1 MHDCTLRTI
10 GNAHDTTFPS
20 TGKVRLKTNLAD
32 YPVVRALKA
41 GEVSSNLVE
50 FDFCGP
56 TPANRGFKPMIRE
69 GAFDAGEL
77 AIGSFLQAKVY
88 GKPLVLLP
96 AVVMARFQHHTI
108 LYNAS
113 KGELEPKDLEGRR
126 IAVRSY
132 TQTTGIWVRGILKH
146 EHGVDL
152 DRLTWICTD
161 DAHLAEYRD
170 PANVERPAP
179 GAKLLDQMLIDG
191 DVDAAIPAGDLTKDH
206 PHIRH
211 LFPKPN
217 EQAKAWVRKYGTVPV
232 NHYFVV
238 SKALADTRPDVVA
251 EIYRL
256 LQESKRRAP
265 PPADGIDFLPH
276 GLEANRKPLEL
287 IAQYAAEQQIIP
299 RAFAV
304 EELFEGAAVGQLP
317 IHPQ

>member
-1 MHDCTLRTI
+1 MS
-10 GNAHDTTFPS
+10 TFPS
-20 TGKVRLKTNLAD
+20 TGKVRLRTNLAD
-32 YPVVRALKA
+32 YAVVRALKA
-41 GEVSSNLVE
+41 GEVGSDLVE

-88 GKPLVLLP
+88 AKPLVLLP

-108 LYNAS
+108 VYNAA
-113 KGELEPKDLEGRR
+113 KGTLKPKDLEGRR

-132 TQTTGIWVRGILKH
+132 TQTTGIWVRGILAH

-152 DRLTWICTD
+152 SRLTWVCTD

-170 PANVERPAP
+170 PPIVERPGP
-179 GAKLLDQMLIDG
+179 GAKTLDRMLLDG
-191 DVDAAIPAGDLTKDH
+191 DVDAAIPATDLTKDH

-211 LFPKPN
+211 LLADPN
-217 EQAKAWVRKYGTVPV
+217 EQAKAWVAKYGTVPV

-238 SKALADTRPDVVA
+238 SKALAEARPDVVR

-256 LQESKRRAP
+256 LQESKRLAP
-265 PPADGIDFLPH
+265 PPAGGIDFFPY
-276 GLEANRKPLEL
+276 GVEANRKPLEL
-287 IAQYAAEQQIIP
+287 MVQYAVEQQIIP
-299 RAFAV
+299 RAYSV
-304 EELFEGAAVGQLP
+304 EELFGDAAAALGR
-317 IHPQ
+317 

>member
-1 MHDCTLRTI
+1 M
-10 GNAHDTTFPS
+10 TTAFPS
-20 TGKVRLKTNLAD
+20 KGKVRLKTNLAD
-32 YPVVRALKA
+32 YPVVTALKEGKVA
-41 GEVSSNLVE
+41 SDLVE

-56 TPANRGFKPMIRE
+56 KVANQGFKPMIRE

-108 LYNAS
+108 VYNAS
-113 KGELEPKDLEGRR
+113 KGELKPKDLEGRR

-132 TQTTGIWVRGILKH
+132 TQTTGIWVRGILAH

-152 DRLTWICTD
+152 SRLKWVCTD

-170 PANVERPAP
+170 PPALVERPGT
-179 GAKLLDQMLIDG
+179 GAKALDQMLIDG
-191 DVDAAIPAGDLTKDH
+191 DVDAAIPRTDLTKDH
-206 PHIRH
+206 PHIRY
-211 LFPKPN
+211 LLPNPN
-217 EQAKAWVRKYGTVPV
+217 EQAKAWVAKYGTVPV

-256 LQESKRRAP
+256 LQESKRLAP
-265 PPADGIDFLPH
+265 PPADGIDFFPY
-276 GLEANRKPLEL
+276 GVEANRTPLEL
-287 IAQYAAEQQIIP
+287 MVRYAVEQQIIP
-299 RAFAV
+299 RAFTV
-304 EELFEGAAVGQLP
+304 EELFEGTALGRT
-317 IHPQ
+317 

>member
-1 MHDCTLRTI
+1 MKS
-10 GNAHDTTFPS
+10 TFPP

-41 GEVSSNLVE
+41 GEVKSDLVD

-56 TPANRGFKPMIRE
+56 KVANQGFKPMIRE
-69 GAFDAGEL
+69 GAYDAGEL

-108 LYNAS
+108 VYNAA

-152 DRLTWICTD
+152 SRLKWVCTD

-170 PANVERPAP
+170 PSIVERPAP
-179 GAKLLDQMLIDG
+179 GAKPLDQMLIDG
-191 DVDAAIPAGDLTKDH
+191 DVDAAIPASDLTKDH

-211 LFPKPN
+211 LFPNPS
-217 EQAKAWVRKYGTVPV
+217 EQAKAWVAKYGTVPV

-238 SKALADTRPDVVA
+238 SQTLAEARPDVVA
-251 EIYRL
+251 QIYRL
-256 LQESKRRAP
+256 LQESKALAP
-265 PPADGIDFLPH
+265 PPADGIDFFPY

-287 IAQYAAEQQIIP
+287 MVQYAVEQEIIP
-299 RAFAV
+299 RAFTV
-304 EELFEGAAVGQLP
+304 EELFEGATAALG
-317 IHPQ
+317 

>member
-1 MHDCTLRTI
+1 MT
-10 GNAHDTTFPS
+10 TTFPS
-20 TGKVRLKTNLAD
+20 SGKVRLRTNLAD
-32 YPVVRALKA
+32 YPVTRALKA
-41 GEVSSNLVE
+41 GEVRSDLVE

-56 TPANRGFKPMIRE
+56 KIANQGFKPMIRE

-88 GKPLVLLP
+88 NKPLVMLP

-108 LYNAS
+108 VYNAA
-113 KGELEPKDLEGRR
+113 KGELKPKDLEGRR

-132 TQTTGIWVRGILKH
+132 TQTTGIWVRGILAH

-152 DRLTWICTD
+152 SRLRWVCTD

-170 PANVERPAP
+170 PANVQRPAP
-179 GAKLLDQMLIDG
+179 GAKLDQMLIDG
-191 DVDAAIPAGDLTKDH
+191 DVDAAIPAADLTKDH

-211 LFPKPN
+211 LFPNPN
-217 EQAKAWVRKYGTVPV
+217 EQAKAWARKHGTVPV

-238 SKALADTRPDVVA
+238 AKALADTRPDVVA

-256 LQESKRRAP
+256 LQESKALAP
-265 PPADGIDFLPH
+265 PSADGIDFFPY

-287 IAQYAAEQQIIP
+287 MVQYATEQQIIP
-299 RAFAV
+299 RAYTV
-304 EELFEGAAVGQLP
+304 EELFEGVAVGQM
-317 IHPQ
+317 

>member
-1 MHDCTLRTI
+1 M
-10 GNAHDTTFPS
+10 TTAFPA
-20 TGKVRLKTNLAD
+20 TGKVRLRTNLAD

-41 GEVSSNLVE
+41 GEVRSDLVE

-88 GKPLVLLP
+88 GKPLVMLP

-108 LYNAS
+108 VYNAA
-113 KGELEPKDLEGRR
+113 KGEISPKDLEGRR

-132 TQTTGIWVRGILKH
+132 TQTTGIWVRGILAH

-152 DRLTWICTD
+152 SSLTWVCTD

-170 PANVERPAP
+170 PANVERTGSGSGP
-179 GAKLLDQMLIDG
+179 GAKPLDQMLIDG
-191 DVDAAIPAGDLTKDH
+191 DVDAAIPATDLTKGH
-206 PHIRH
+206 PHIRY
-211 LFPKPN
+211 LFPDPN
-217 EQAKAWVRKYGTVPV
+217 AQAKVWAAKYGTVPV

-238 SKALADTRPDVVA
+238 SKALADARPDAVA
-251 EIYRL
+251 EIYWM
-256 LQESKRRAP
+256 LQESKALAP
-265 PPADGIDFLPH
+265 RPVDGIDFFPF
-276 GLEANRKPLEL
+276 GVEANRKPLEL
-287 IAQYAAEQQIIP
+287 IVQYSVEQQIIP

-304 EELFEGAAVGQLP
+304 EELFDGAADAIGP
-317 IHPQ
+317 T

>member
-1 MHDCTLRTI
+1 MT
-10 GNAHDTTFPS
+10 TTFPA

-32 YPVVRALKA
+32 YPVVRALKE
-41 GEVSSNLVE
+41 GKVRSDLVE
-50 FDFCGP
+50 LDFCGP
-56 TPANRGFKPMIRE
+56 KPANQGFKPMIRE

-108 LYNAS
+108 VYNAAKS
-113 KGELEPKDLEGRR
+113 ELKPRDLEGRR

-132 TQTTGIWVRGILKH
+132 TQTTGIWVRGILEH

-152 DRLTWICTD
+152 SRLRWVCTD

-170 PANVERPAP
+170 PAIAERPAP
-179 GAKLLDQMLIDG
+179 GAKPLDRMLIDG

-211 LFPKPN
+211 LFPGPN
-217 EQAKAWVRKYGTVPV
+217 EQARAWVAKYGTVPV

-238 SKALADTRPDVVA
+238 SKALADARPDVVA

-256 LQESKRRAP
+256 LQASKALAP
-265 PPADGIDFLPH
+265 PPADGIDFFPY
-276 GLEANRKPLEL
+276 GVEANRKPLEL
-287 IAQYAAEQQIIP
+287 MVQYSVEQQIIP
-299 RAFAV
+299 RAFTV
-304 EELFEGAAVGQLP
+304 EELFEAVADALDRA
-317 IHPQ
+317 

>member
-1 MHDCTLRTI
+1 MTS
-10 GNAHDTTFPS
+10 TFPA

-32 YPVVRALKA
+32 YPVVRALKE
-41 GEVSSNLVE
+41 GKLTSDLVD

-56 TPANRGFKPMIRE
+56 KIANQGFKPMIRE
-69 GAFDAGEL
+69 GAYDAGEL

-108 LYNAS
+108 VYNAAN
-113 KGELEPKDLEGRR
+113 GELRPKDLEGRR

-152 DRLTWICTD
+152 DRLRWVCTD

-170 PANVERPAP
+170 PAIVERPGP
-179 GAKLLDQMLIDG
+179 DAKPLDRMLIDG

-206 PHIRH
+206 RYIRH
-211 LFPKPN
+211 LFPNPN
-217 EQAKAWVRKYGTVPV
+217 EQGKAWVAKYGTVPV

-238 SKALADTRPDVVA
+238 SRALAETRPDVVA

-256 LQESKRRAP
+256 LQASKALAP
-265 PPADGIDFLPH
+265 PGTDGIDFFPY
-276 GLEANRKPLEL
+276 GVEANRKPLEL
-287 IAQYAAEQQIIP
+287 IVQYAVEQQIIP
-299 RAFAV
+299 RAFSV
-304 EELFEGAAVGQLP
+304 EELFEGAAG
-317 IHPQ
+317 